1 MQENKPS
8 FSQTIKSFSPT
19 FWVANFFQI
28 MECGA
33 WFGIFSLLGLY
44 LVASTDEG
52 GLGLI
57 YVEKGNI
64 LANVTA
70 IQLALVSRV

>member
-1 MQENKPS
+1 MKCVKNK
-8 FSQTIKSFSPT
+8 
-19 FWVANFFQI
+19 
-28 MECGA
+28 C
-33 WFGIFSLLGLY
+33 IFSLLGLY